1 MTLTRKVITFL
12 LLNTMFSPSLFAC
25 AFHDLA
31 TDNLTEELSYTVS
44 YYIKVGRTQGK
55 IEEPS
60 NDSMAMYLFLNSLNQ
75 MPHESTVFDFRQ
87 PIDGHMSTINM
98 TSKSTL
104 LEYSPERKVP
114 MLITEM
120 DILWGLA
127 QGRFTWQW
135 VKSEG
140 LATINGTADQRSI
153 LDKIFSETYI

>member
-1 MTLTRKVITFL
+1 MAFYRKIVVL
-12 LLNTMFSPSLFAC
+12 LLINTMLSPSLFAC

-31 TDNLTEELSYTVS
+31 TDNLTEELSYTVGH
-44 YYIKVGRTQGK
+44 YIKVGRTQGK

-60 NDSMAMYLFLNSLNQ
+60 NDSMAMYLFLNSL
-75 MPHESTVFDFRQ
+75 HKKSAELAIFHFRQ
-87 PIDGHMSTINM
+87 PIDGHMSTIDV
-98 TSKSTL
+98 TSKPTFI
-104 LEYSPERKVP
+104 EYNPERTLP

-140 LATINGTADQRSI
+140 LATINGTTKQRSK
-153 LDKIFSETYI
+153 LDKILSETYS

>member
-1 MTLTRKVITFL
+1 
-12 LLNTMFSPSLFAC
+12 
-25 AFHDLA
+25 
-31 TDNLTEELSYTVS
+31 
-44 YYIKVGRTQGK
+44 
-55 IEEPS
+55 
-60 NDSMAMYLFLNSLNQ
+60 
-75 MPHESTVFDFRQ
+75 
-87 PIDGHMSTINM
+87 MSTINM